1 MATASLTAEL
11 RNETGK
17 GVARK
22 LRASGRVPA
31 VVYGHARAPQS
42 LSVNARDLG
51 RLLDQFSAAS
61 TIVELGLDGRTT
73 RTLIREVQRH
83 PVDRT
88 LVHIDFLELVAGER
102 VTVRV
107 PLVFVGTATGVR
119 EQGGVLEE
127 QLREIEISAIPV
139 NIPDGIEVD
148 VSELT
153 MGHPLHVRDLQLP
166 EGVLAITDG
175 DISVVAVAAP
185 QEEEPEPEPADP
197 EAVAGEPVVVRTKK
211 EDDEE

>member
-1 MATASLTAEL
+1 MATASLSAEL
-11 RNETGK
+11 RSETGK

-22 LRASGRVPA
+22 LRAAGRVPA
-31 VVYGHARAPQS
+31 VVYGHARAAQS
-42 LSVNARDLG
+42 LSVSARDLG
-51 RLLDQFSAAS
+51 RLLDQISAAS
-61 TIVELGLDGRTT
+61 TIVELGIDGRST

-107 PLVFVGTATGVR
+107 PLVFTGTAVGVR

-127 QLREIEISAIPV
+127 QLRELEISAIPV
-139 NIPDGIEVD
+139 NIPEGIEVD
-148 VSELT
+148 VTELS

-166 EGVLAITDG
+166 EGVIAITDG

-185 QEEEPEPEPADP
+185 QEEEPEPEPAAVEDAAGAP
-197 EAVAGEPVVVRTKK
+197 EVLRAKK
-211 EDDEE
+211 AEDE